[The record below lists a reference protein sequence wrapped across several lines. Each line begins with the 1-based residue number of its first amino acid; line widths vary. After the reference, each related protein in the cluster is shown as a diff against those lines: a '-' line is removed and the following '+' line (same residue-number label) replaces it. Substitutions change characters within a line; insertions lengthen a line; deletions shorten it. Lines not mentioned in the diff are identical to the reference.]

1 MLLSPRLDIKSI
13 RRKTKDLFLKKKKKF
28 NKYGNIGSCL
38 MRDKTQYEILAYGRA
53 LEFWKMNEPS
63 EKKND
68 NQLYEIS
75 WKDT

>member
-13 RRKTKDLFLKKKKKF
+13 RRKTKDLFFKKKKI

-75 WKDT
+75 

>member
-13 RRKTKDLFLKKKKKF
+13 RRKTKDLFLKKKKKI

-53 LEFWKMNEPS
+53 LEF
-63 EKKND
+63 
-68 NQLYEIS
+68 
-75 WKDT
+75 

>member
-13 RRKTKDLFLKKKKKF
+13 RRKTKDLFLKKKKF

-75 WKDT
+75 